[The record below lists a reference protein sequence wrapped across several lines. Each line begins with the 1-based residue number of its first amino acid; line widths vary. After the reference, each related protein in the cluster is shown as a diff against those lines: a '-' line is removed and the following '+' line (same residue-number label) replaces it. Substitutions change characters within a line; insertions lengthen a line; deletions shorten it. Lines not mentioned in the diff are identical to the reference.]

1 MLINPF
7 IYGRSIHSSQF
18 YNHTSLLRRVMRR
31 LESGQETAIIGQPH
45 VGKTSLLNVIM
56 DEAKQR
62 EMLGHPLAQTIFRYI
77 DSHML
82 SQTFTQHEFWNHAL
96 EPVSTQ
102 IQDPTIQSLYTIAKE
117 NHFGTFTLE
126 RLFAGLHDAGWKV
139 ALLLDEFEAILSHPI
154 LNSTEFYG
162 SLRSLASRFDSLAVI
177 IATRRSLD
185 ALNVET
191 QKLNPHGS
199 PYFNIFTEQ
208 RIGALPPPAANAI
221 LDQAGDQFT
230 KDDRDFVLSV
240 SGRHPYLLQLTA
252 AHLWE
257 DEPEQDDDMADEPTS
272 VRYER
277 VAKEVHDQTLAHFND
292 TWRSWSNAER
302 KVITAIAL
310 AQIPFLVDGRDFKWQ
325 KLIEDIHDYSSELR
339 TLEKDGTIVRYDHV
353 RDEHGERVWWI
364 TQEALLWWL
373 ADTIKREVRDDT
385 SWGQWLEANQYGMA
399 GTSAER
405 ERFRQMRA
413 EVRQRVGR
421 GGSTLIEAF
430 VKNYV

>member
-1 MLINPF
+1 MLTNPF
-7 IYGRSIHSSQF
+7 IYGRSIQPPRFH
-18 YNHTSLLRRVMRR
+18 NHARLLRRVWGR
-31 LESGQETAIIGQPH
+31 LERGEETAIIGQPH
-45 VGKTSLLNVIM
+45 VGKTSLLNVII
-56 DEAKQR
+56 DETKQT
-62 EMLGHPLAQTIFRYI
+62 EMLGHPLTQTIFRFI

-82 SQTFTQHEFWNHAL
+82 SQSFDQHKFWSHAL

-102 IQDPTIQSLYTIAKE
+102 IQDETIQDLYAIAKE

-126 RLFAGLHDAGWKV
+126 RLFAGLHDIGWKI

-208 RIGALPPPAANAI
+208 RIGALPMEAANAI
-221 LDQAGDQFT
+221 LDQAGDRFT
-230 KDDRDFVLSV
+230 IDDRDFVLTV

-257 DEPEQDDDMADEPTS
+257 DEPTREDEPAW

-277 VAKEVHDQTLAHFND
+277 VANEVRDQTVAHFHD
-292 TWRSWSNAER
+292 TWHNWSNAER

-310 AQIPFLVDGRDFKWQ
+310 PFRSMPTTSNGR
-325 KLIEDIHDYSSELR
+325 S
-339 TLEKDGTIVRYDHV
+339 
-353 RDEHGERVWWI
+353 
-364 TQEALLWWL
+364 
-373 ADTIKREVRDDT
+373 
-385 SWGQWLEANQYGMA
+385 
-399 GTSAER
+399 
-405 ERFRQMRA
+405 
-413 EVRQRVGR
+413 
-421 GGSTLIEAF
+421 
-430 VKNYV
+430 

>member
-1 MLINPF
+1 MNENPF
-7 IYGRSIHSSQF
+7 IYGRSIRPSQF
-18 YNHTSLLRRVMRR
+18 HNHIRLLHR
-31 LESGQETAIIGQPH
+31 LLSRLKSGQEMAIIGQPH

-56 DEAKQR
+56 DETKQI
-62 EMLGHPLAQTIFRYI
+62 EMLGHPLAQTIFRFI
-77 DSHML
+77 DSHMV
-82 SQTFTQHEFWNHAL
+82 SHTFTQHEFWSHAL

-208 RIGALPPPAANAI
+208 RIGALPPQAANAI
-221 LDQAGDQFT
+221 LDQAGDRFR
-230 KDDRDFVLSV
+230 KEDRAFVLSV

-252 AHLWE
+252 ALFWE
-257 DEPEQDDDMADEPTS
+257 SKFDDPDAKPSTRYQS
-272 VRYER
+272 V
-277 VAKEVHDQTLAHFND
+277 ANEVHDQAHPHFHD
-292 TWRSWSNAER
+292 TWRNWSNAER

-325 KLIEDIHDYSSELR
+325 KLIEDIHDFSSELR
-339 TLEKDGTIVRYDHV
+339 TLEKDGTIVRYDDV

-373 ADTIKREVRDDT
+373 ADTIKREVRDET
-385 SWGQWLEANQYGMA
+385 AWGQWLEANQYGMV

-421 GGSTLIEAF
+421 GGATLIEAF
-430 VKNYV
+430 VRHYR